1 VIRKEYVF
9 NINEKATFI
18 KKLLLWSSSFER
30 SCFLHSNDYNSDNHK
45 HLYPDY
51 NLLIGIGCADELIVK
66 YGEENPFEKLKK
78 FHSSYRDYIFGFLT
92 YDLKNEIEDL
102 DSNNIDN
109 LEFPYLHFFVPQY
122 VFVQTKDEYKLLYR
136 DETINPEDLIKEINS
151 VDISEDSKL
160 NKIDFMPR
168 MDKSEYLKR
177 FNEIQRH
184 LKRGDIYEM
193 NFCQEF
199 YTENIDINPYNVFL
213 ALNNESPVPF
223 GGFYKLGD
231 KYLMCASPER
241 FLKKKNNQ
249 IISQPIKG
257 TVERG
262 ENLEEDNK
270 IVESFRKDDKE
281 RAENIMI
288 VDLVRNDLSRT
299 AQKASVKVKELC
311 GVYAYPQVHQMIST
325 VVSEKRDD
333 IDIVDVIETCW
344 PMGSMTGA
352 PKISSMQIIENLE
365 LSRRGLY
372 SGSIGYISPDKD
384 FDFNVVIRSLLY
396 NESKKYLSCTF
407 GGAITLKSEGE
418 KEYEEC
424 LLKAKAIK
432 KIFS

>member
-1 VIRKEYVF
+1 MIRKEYVI
-9 NINEKATFI
+9 NIDNKATFI

-51 NLLIGIGCADELIVK
+51 NLLIGVGCKEELVVK
-66 YGEENPFEKLKK
+66 YGEKHPFDKLRE
-78 FHSSYRDYIFGFLT
+78 FNSSINDYIFGFLT

-102 DSNNIDN
+102 ESNNIDK
-109 LEFPYLHFFVPQY
+109 LKFPYLHFFVPQY
-122 VFVQTKDEYKLLYR
+122 VFIQNKDEYKLLYNE
-136 DETINPEDLIKEINS
+136 ETTNPEQIIQEILS
-151 VDISEDSKL
+151 IETSKKYQL
-160 NKIDFMPR
+160 EKIDFTPR
-168 MDKSEYLKR
+168 MDKSEYLER

-199 YTENIDINPYNVFL
+199 YTENINIDPYNVFL
-213 ALNNESPVPF
+213 ALNDESPVPF

-231 KYLMCASPER
+231 KFLMCASPER
-241 FLKKKNNQ
+241 FLKKKKNQ

-262 ENLEEDNK
+262 ANIEEDK
-270 IVESFRKDDKE
+270 IIVESFRKDDKE

-299 AQKASVKVKELC
+299 AKKASVKVKELC

-325 VVSEKRDD
+325 VVSEMRDD
-333 IDIVDVIETCW
+333 LDIIDVIHTTW

-352 PKISSMQIIENLE
+352 PKISAMQIIENLE

-396 NESKKYLSCTF
+396 NKTDKYLSCTF